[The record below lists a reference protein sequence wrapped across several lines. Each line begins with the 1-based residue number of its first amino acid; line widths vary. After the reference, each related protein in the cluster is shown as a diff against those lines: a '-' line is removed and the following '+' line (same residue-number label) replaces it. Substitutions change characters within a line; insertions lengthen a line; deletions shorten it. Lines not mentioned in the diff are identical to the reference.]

1 MKDGLSRLPH
11 IKRMLRENTYA
22 PLSRHIRFNHQEWQ
36 TQGGGGVE
44 CYSQS
49 FSIIYFLREG
59 ARGKVSSKYW
69 KKEYKAILP
78 NYIKHLNDGYREA
91 LQEMREDLEET
102 LTDLREADADVKMI
116 EVIEAR
122 LKRMRLGDDERQEVW
137 NRAMAESWGLIDEDE
152 FEERWKEYVLK
163 EL

>member
-1 MKDGLSRLPH
+1 
-11 IKRMLRENTYA
+11 
-22 PLSRHIRFNHQEWQ
+22 
-36 TQGGGGVE
+36 
-44 CYSQS
+44 
-49 FSIIYFLREG
+49 
-59 ARGKVSSKYW
+59 
-69 KKEYKAILP
+69 
-78 NYIKHLNDGYREA
+78 
-91 LQEMREDLEET
+91 MREDLEET